1 MNIKKYLPVLP
12 LLLFSGI
19 ALAHPG
25 HTGHDSAGFVSGLL
39 HPLTGLDHL
48 LAMFAVG
55 LWAAQQQG
63 RARFMVPA
71 TFVAAMLLSGLLAIQ
86 LGIVFPF
93 VEGAIAASVLAL
105 GLLVTLAVRLP
116 LLIAVLATALFAINH
131 GYAHGV
137 EIPALA
143 SPAGFA
149 TGFVL
154 ATVVLHAAG
163 FGLVNFLPARFASL
177 ARFLGTVAVGAG
189 LWMLA
194 S

>member
-1 MNIKKYLPVLP
+1 MKTKKHLSMLV
-12 LLLFSGI
+12 LLLFSGV

-25 HTGHDSAGFVSGLL
+25 HTGHEISGFASGLL

-63 RARFMVPA
+63 KARLAVPA
-71 TFVAAMLLSGLLAIQ
+71 TFILTMLFAGLLAAYFGMT
-86 LGIVFPF
+86 LPF
-93 VEGAIAASVLAL
+93 VESAIAVSVFAL
-105 GLLVTLAVRLP
+105 GLLVALAVRLP
-116 LLIAVLATALFAINH
+116 LFVAMLATALFAINH

-137 EIPALA
+137 EIPVLA

-149 TGFVL
+149 MGFVL
-154 ATVVLHAAG
+154 ATMVLHVVG
-163 FGLVNFLPARFASL
+163 FGLVSFLPPRFAPL
-177 ARFLGTVAVGAG
+177 VRTLGTFSAGAG
-189 LWMLA
+189 LWLLA